1 MLTPRAAAGRMYRSY
16 RLRHGLLN
24 QPLSVLPSSAEVYRG
39 LVPTALLFDRVVMTE
54 RSVGVSLLLPT
65 IGGSLSAGPMTAL
78 RFAAMVATALRR
90 PLRVFTVN
98 LWQKDDEG
106 QQRKLERLIGMPM
119 EVHHVGSG
127 RVGRVGRASPSDLW
141 IATSWETAAAA
152 DVARRCER
160 IMPGRVVYLIQDYE
174 PAFSAWSTS
183 WAVAQ
188 ATYHAGF
195 HLVVNS
201 MPLARYLREQEG
213 IEVRDEYVA
222 APDLDLSRLR
232 SVAEARQKGPLR
244 VFFYARPGSY
254 RNMYGLGVA
263 AARRAAALAGSDWSL
278 VLAGESIRPPEIQGV
293 DVLCLGRTDING
305 YYEMMST
312 TSVALS
318 LMMSPHPSHPP
329 LDWAISGGWAV
340 TNTFGKFR
348 DQLHQRLLTA
358 RADADALG
366 QLLARTIDETE
377 VGSFLEPSAPLGRP
391 IRDVVESLVAEVA
404 FD

>member
-1 MLTPRAAAGRMYRSY
+1 MLTPRAAAGKMYRSY
-16 RLRHGLLN
+16 RLRHDLLT
-24 QPLSVLPSSAEVYRG
+24 QPLAILPSSAEVYRG
-39 LVPTALLFDRVVMTE
+39 LVPTALLFDRVEMTE
-54 RSVGVSLLLPT
+54 RSVGVALLLPT
-65 IGGSLSAGPMTAL
+65 IEGSLSAGPMTAL
-78 RFAAMVATALRR
+78 RFAAMVATALKR
-90 PLRVFTVN
+90 PLRVFTAK

-119 EVHHVGSG
+119 EVHHIGS
-127 RVGRVGRASPSDLW
+127 GRVGRASPSDLW

-188 ATYHAGF
+188 TTYHAGF

-201 MPLARYLREQEG
+201 TPLARYLREQEG

-232 SVAEARQKGPLR
+232 SVAEARQKGPPR
-244 VFFYARPGSY
+244 VFFYARPGTY

-263 AARRAAALAGSDWSL
+263 AARRAATLARSDWSL
-278 VLAGESIRPPEIQGV
+278 VLGGESIKPPDIQGV

-305 YYEMMST
+305 YYEMMAT

-329 LDWAISGGWAV
+329 LDWAISGGWVV

-348 DQLHQRLLTA
+348 DQLHQRILTA
-358 RADADALG
+358 RADPDALG

-377 VGSFLEPSAPLGRP
+377 VGPFLEPSAPLGRP
-391 IRDVVESLVAEVA
+391 IRDVVESLLAGLA
-404 FD
+404 LD